1 MEYRSSV
8 SNFLILGSTGFVGS
22 ALQNQLT
29 QSVYENVVGASS
41 GLHNKSGRKTSLNSM
56 SHVVWD
62 ITKRS
67 ELPANF
73 DVIVH
78 AATPASAVLNSQNPD
93 EMFRIITR
101 GMENVIEFASRH
113 PKAPTILF
121 TSSGAVYGTQLNY
134 LDSVREDSQIL
145 LDSNGPT
152 SAYADGKRAA
162 ESLLDAATKAGA
174 CRGLIARLFAFSGIN
189 LPRDRHFAIGNFVE
203 DAVVNKKITV
213 RSDGSSIR
221 SYLDEQDMAQWLL
234 AIAQNGNP
242 DRIYHIGSE
251 RAVSIRELA
260 FLVAERC
267 TLITGEQISVDIL
280 GQISSI
286 DGVSRYVPSTVR
298 TRQELGLS
306 ETISLESSIDSMLRV
321 AISEQV

>member
-1 MEYRSSV
+1 MLSLFERQGLSTTHPLAVNIV
-8 SNFLILGSTGFVGS
+8 SRNAEALDKFKFRHFRFFNVDLLERGF
-22 ALQNQLT
+22 T
-29 QSVYENVVGASS
+29 
-41 GLHNKSGRKTSLNSM
+41 
-56 SHVVWD
+56 
-62 ITKRS
+62 
-67 ELPANF
+67 LPDS
-73 DVIVH
+73 DVIIH
-78 AATPASAVLNSQNPD
+78 AASPASAALNSADPGL
-93 EMFRIITR
+93 MFESIVQSTSNLMDCVARSQSQPR
-101 GMENVIEFASRH
+101 
-113 PKAPTILF
+113 ILF
-121 TSSGAVYGTQLNY
+121 LSSGAVYGEMASGAETFSEEWQTSSM
-134 LDSVREDSQIL
+134 DVASS
-145 LDSNGPT
+145 
-152 SAYADGKRAA
+152 SAYVEGKRTA
-162 ESLLDAATKAGA
+162 EAMLRAATNEGVCEAV
-174 CRGLIARLFAFSGIN
+174 IARLFAFSGIN

-234 AIAQNGNP
+234 AIAQHGNP

-280 GQISSI
+280 GQISPI
-286 DGVSRYVPSTVR
+286 DGVSRYVPSTVQ

-306 ETISLESSIDSMLRV
+306 ETISLESSIDSMLRL